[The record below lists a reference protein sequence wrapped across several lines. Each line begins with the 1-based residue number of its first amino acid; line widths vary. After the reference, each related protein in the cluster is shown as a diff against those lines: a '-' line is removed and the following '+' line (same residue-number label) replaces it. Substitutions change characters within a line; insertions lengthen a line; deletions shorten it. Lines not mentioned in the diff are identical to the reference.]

1 MSASVTVARKEK
13 VGNVVCLACVLS
25 KQAENHLLL
34 ARGTLLP
41 ELENAFD
48 STLLL
53 LSSTHIYKDWFR
65 ELKRG
70 LRLDNLLDSTI
81 TC

>member
-34 ARGTLLP
+34 ARGI
-41 ELENAFD
+41 
-48 STLLL
+48 L
-53 LSSTHIYKDWFR
+53 LS
-65 ELKRG
+65 
-70 LRLDNLLDSTI
+70 
-81 TC
+81 